1 MDAERLIDTSLIH
14 DIKFNCDVSDAKY
27 WGYFSVCGLLMRYRD
42 LYRSETGLKAWTD
55 IRREDIVEWIKKKES
70 RWPELE
76 VRDLRDVTI
85 NGTRYRPFDIVEIN
99 RALNDEG
106 LIYGAGYGMYMKPTF
121 FLAELRS
128 KREMAGATVY
138 TSKKEYARDL
148 FASTGMLQG
157 NGIFLRLEPLETL
170 LMEKFSELTSMRGPA
185 LEDAFS
191 HFGLRHGQRIDAGF
205 KKRLG
210 KMVERFS
217 EILLYHELAE
227 FKEDV
232 PEWKNIIATTNDR
245 KAEHFLRA
253 VKDLIADTSDHGPFK
268 RIGETQDRG
277 TLSLSIALREGFL
290 KVLYPEMK
298 EAYLEFLRT
307 GNWAVIEEIR
317 KGGYER
323 FVTLRKKVLEL
334 YHNSAR
340 EDFVPIL
347 NGIIAA
353 SCSKTSTSPSAVSLS
368 TSSRW

>member
-1 MDAERLIDTSLIH
+1 MENNEYTMDAERLIDTSLIH
-14 DIKFNCDVSDAKY
+14 DIKFNCDVSDAQY
-27 WGYFSVCGLLMRYRD
+27 WGYFSICGLLMRYRD
-42 LYRSETGLKAWTD
+42 LYRSEAGLKAWTD

-76 VRDLRDVTI
+76 GRDLRDVTI
-85 NGTRYRPFDIVEIN
+85 NGKSYGPFDIVEIN
-99 RALNDEG
+99 RALNGRG

-128 KREMAGATVY
+128 KRKIAGAAVF

-157 NGIFLRLEPLETL
+157 NSIFLRLEPLEML
-170 LMEKFSELTSMRGPA
+170 LMEKFLEFNSGRSRS
-185 LEDAFS
+185 LEDAFL
-191 HFGLRHGQRIDAGF
+191 HYGFQHRQRIDAAF
-205 KKRLG
+205 KKRLEETA
-210 KMVERFS
+210 ERFS
-217 EILLYHELAE
+217 EVLLYHELAE
-227 FKEDV
+227 FKEAV
-232 PEWKNIIATTNDR
+232 PEWKDIISTANDR
-245 KAEHFLRA
+245 KTEHFLRA

-268 RIGETQDRG
+268 RIRETQDRG

-323 FVTLRKKVLEL
+323 FVMLREKVLEL
-334 YHNSAR
+334 YNNNAG
-340 EDFVPIL
+340 EDFVPAL
-347 NGIIAA
+347 NGVLHD
-353 SCSKTSTSPSAVSLS
+353 AV
-368 TSSRW
+368 T